1 MSKLSSGC
9 RPYQLPGTE
18 CLQYN
23 RVQWQVMPSRAALLI
38 HDMQKYYLRPLM
50 GESEKP
56 GRRLI
61 ENVKAIREACVA
73 AHIPVIYTVA
83 SPCERIEQR
92 GLLYDFWGGGM
103 TNTVDDTE
111 IVDEIKPDYSCDRI
125 IVKHKYSAFY
135 KSNLADTLKALKTDQ
150 LIITGVYS
158 HIGCM
163 ATALDALMRDIQV
176 FYVGDAVGD
185 FSVDF
190 HMSSIATIGN
200 CCGQIYLTEMLK
212 EALLPKTER
221 NQVLVPQVGVMR
233 SPLD

>member
-9 RPYQLPGTE
+9 RSYELPGTE

-23 RVQWQVMPSRAALLI
+23 RVQWQVAPSRAALLI
-38 HDMQKYYLRPLM
+38 HDMQKYYLKPLLAK
-50 GESEKP
+50 GETP

-61 ENVKAIREACVA
+61 ENVKVVRETCVA
-73 AHIPVIYTVA
+73 THIPVIYTVC
-83 SPCERIEQR
+83 SPCERVEQR

-103 TNTVDDTE
+103 TNTADNVE
-111 IVDEIKPDYSCDRI
+111 VVDEIKPDNNRDHI

-135 KSNLADTLKALKTDQ
+135 KSNLADTLKALKKDQ

-176 FYVGDAVGD
+176 FFVGDAVGD
-185 FSVDF
+185 FSLSF
-190 HMSSIATIGN
+190 HMSSIATVGN
-200 CCGQIYLTEMLK
+200 CCGQIYLTQMLK
-212 EALLPKTER
+212 EALL
-221 NQVLVPQVGVMR
+221 
-233 SPLD
+233 SPFFN

>member
-9 RPYQLPGTE
+9 RPYELPGTE
-18 CLQYN
+18 CLQHN
-23 RVQWQVMPSRAALLI
+23 RVQWTVTPERAALLI

-50 GESEKP
+50 GGGERP
-56 GRRLI
+56 GRHLI
-61 ENVKAIREACVA
+61 ENVKAVRETCVA
-73 AHIPVIYTVA
+73 TNIPVIYSVA
-83 SPCERIEQR
+83 SHCERVEQR
-92 GLLYDFWGGGM
+92 GLLNDFWGGGM
-103 TNTVDDTE
+103 TNTLENVE
-111 IVDEIKPDYSCDRI
+111 VVDELKPDNNRDHI

-135 KSNLADTLKALKTDQ
+135 NSNLADTLKALKTDQ

-176 FYVGDAVGD
+176 FFVGDAVGD
-185 FSVDF
+185 FSLDF
-190 HMSSIATIGN
+190 HMSSIATVGN

-221 NQVLVPQVGVMR
+221 NQLLENAFQEK
-233 SPLD
+233 